1 MAEAQLNFIHR
12 ACLPLSYR
20 NLGRQKHTP
29 ILQRES
35 CSFAEPLAHLVQGDS
50 KGGWVAQGSHRS
62 NRRSWCL
69 LPASPGAA
77 QRPPDGQC
85 LGWAPES

>member
-29 ILQRES
+29 VLQRES
-35 CSFAEPLAHLVQGDS
+35 CSFAEPLAHLV
-50 KGGWVAQGSHRS
+50 
-62 NRRSWCL
+62 
-69 LPASPGAA
+69 
-77 QRPPDGQC
+77 
-85 LGWAPES
+85 